1 VLFSDIRSFTT
12 RSESEPPEAI
22 ISLLNRYFN
31 EMAAVIHSH
40 GGTVDKF
47 IGDGMMVFFGAPN
60 HQDNPAQ
67 QAFDAAQ
74 KMLQRL
80 DNLNLKLKEE
90 GIEEIKIG
98 IGIHL
103 GEAVVGHVG
112 SDTRHEYTVIGDTV
126 NLAARLEG
134 RTKELGYPIV
144 CSASVAKVLDSS
156 AKLISLGET
165 PIKGRAAAEVFG
177 WKPE

>member
-1 VLFSDIRSFTT
+1 
-12 RSESEPPEAI
+12 
-22 ISLLNRYFN
+22 
-31 EMAAVIHSH
+31 M
-40 GGTVDKF
+40 
-47 IGDGMMVFFGAPN
+47 
-60 HQDNPAQ
+60 NPAQ
-67 QAFDAAQ
+67 QAFSAAQ
-74 KMLQRL
+74 DMLQKL
-80 DNLNLKLKEE
+80 DDLNLKLKEE

-98 IGIHL
+98 IGMHL

-134 RTKELGYPIV
+134 RTKDLGYPIV
-144 CSASVAKVLDSS
+144 CSAAVAEALDSS
-156 AKLISLGET
+156 TKLIPLGET